1 MKIEKAIRKSLPAH
15 ICLYGE
21 SSSGKTFTA
30 LKLAHGLINKGEKVC
45 VIDTENY
52 RASHYDVD
60 FDFDVINFE
69 APFSP
74 ENYIKAINMIQ
85 DNGYKAI
92 IIDSMTH
99 EWDSIGGVMD
109 QAYNKK
115 DKNGKKVE
123 GLLAWQGPKKEHK
136 KLMDC
141 ILSSKAHV
149 ICCAKAKDKLKQVKT
164 DSGKT
169 EIVSKGFLPIQEGT
183 FMYDMLINIKMLR
196 NGTFQIM
203 KCPRHLYADLK
214 ITDTTKYLDEKHG
227 KIIAEWIKQG
237 ESLDMDFLKLQREAR
252 LVAMEGE
259 AIFKTWFAKLS
270 IEKQNL
276 FSNTFKKELVE
287 IYKNVDTDSAGE
299 EVAIEKVS
307 KLFTPAKAPVE
318 PVKPVEPVA
327 KTDETL
333 VEQVKKL
340 GAEDQR
346 DIDYIK
352 SLISQ
357 GIVTNINQ
365 VKNVILNN
373 SIIKNKQLAEPKHLE
388 KFKQFLPKSVDNYNL
403 LN

>member
-60 FDFDVINFE
+60 FEFDVINFE

-74 ENYIKAINMIQ
+74 EKYAKAINMIQ

-99 EWDSIGGVMD
+99 EWDSIGGVIDM
-109 QAYNKK
+109 AENSKNKNK
-115 DKNGKKVE
+115 
-123 GLLAWQGPKKEHK
+123 LAAWGPAKKEHK

-164 DSGKT
+164 DDGKT

-196 NGTFQIM
+196 NGTFKIM

-259 AIFKTWFAKLS
+259 AIFKTWFAELS
-270 IEKQNL
+270 TEKQNL
-276 FSNTFKKELVE
+276 FSNTFKKELAE
-287 IYKNVDTDSAGE
+287 IYKNADTDSAGE

-307 KLFTPAKAPVE
+307 KLFIPAKAPVE
-318 PVKPVEPVA
+318 PVKPVA

-333 VEQVKKL
+333 VEQVKKTDD
-340 GAEDQR
+340 ETQK
-346 DIDYIK
+346 DIGYIK
-352 SLISQ
+352 TFIAQHKL
-357 GIVTNINQ
+357 TNIQ
-365 VKNVILNN
+365 EVKNVILKN
-373 SIIKNKQLAEPKHLE
+373 SAIKNKQLAEPKNLE
-388 KFKQFLPKSVDNYNL
+388 QFKQFLHKSVDNYNL

>member
-85 DNGYKAI
+85 NNGYKAI
-92 IIDSMTH
+92 VIDSMTH
-99 EWDSIGGVMD
+99 EWDSIGGVID
-109 QAYNKK
+109 IAETSKNKNK
-115 DKNGKKVE
+115 
-123 GLLAWQGPKKEHK
+123 LAAWGPAKKEHK

-164 DSGKT
+164 DDGKT

-196 NGTFQIM
+196 NGTFKIT
-203 KCPRHLYADLK
+203 KCPRHLYANLK
-214 ITDTTKYLDEKHG
+214 ITKTTEYLDEKHG

-259 AIFKTWFAKLS
+259 AIFKTWFAELS
-270 IEKQNL
+270 TEKQNL
-276 FSNTFKKELVE
+276 FSNDFKKELVT
-287 IYKNVDTDSAGE
+287 IYKNADTDSAGE

-307 KLFTPAKAPVE
+307 KLFIPAKAPVE
-318 PVKPVEPVA
+318 PVKPVA

-333 VEQVKKL
+333 VEQVKKTDD
-340 GAEDQR
+340 ETQK
-346 DIDYIK
+346 DIGYIK
-352 SLISQ
+352 TFIAQHKL
-357 GIVTNINQ
+357 TNIQ
-365 VKNVILNN
+365 EVKNVILKN
-373 SIIKNKQLAEPKHLE
+373 SAIKNKQLAEPKNLE
-388 KFKQFLPKSVDNYNL
+388 QFKQFLQKSVDNYDL

>member
-74 ENYIKAINMIQ
+74 EKYIKAINMIQ

-92 IIDSMTH
+92 VIDSMTH
-99 EWDSIGGVMD
+99 EWDSIGGVIDMAD
-109 QAYNKK
+109 NSKNKNK
-115 DKNGKKVE
+115 
-123 GLLAWQGPKKEHK
+123 LAAWGPAKKEHK

-164 DSGKT
+164 DDGKT

-259 AIFKTWFAKLS
+259 AIFKTWFTELS

-276 FSNTFKKELVE
+276 FSNEFKKELVT

-318 PVKPVEPVA
+318 PVKPVA

-333 VEQVKKL
+333 VEQVKKTD
-340 GAEDQR
+340 AEIQKDK

-352 SLISQ
+352 SFIAKNKL
-357 GIVTNINQ
+357 TNIQEVHNLI
-365 VKNVILNN
+365 VKN
-373 SIIKNKQLAEPKHLE
+373 SAIKNKQLAEPKNLE
-388 KFKQFLPKSVDNYNL
+388 KFKQYLQKSIDNYNL

>member
-74 ENYIKAINMIQ
+74 EKYIKAINMIQ
-85 DNGYKAI
+85 NNGYKAI
-92 IIDSMTH
+92 VIDSMTH
-99 EWDSIGGVMD
+99 EWDSIGGVIDM
-109 QAYNKK
+109 AENSKNKNK
-115 DKNGKKVE
+115 
-123 GLLAWQGPKKEHK
+123 LAAWGPAKKEHK

-164 DSGKT
+164 DDGKT

-196 NGTFQIM
+196 NGTFKIM
-203 KCPRHLYADLK
+203 KCPRHLEANLK
-214 ITDTTKYLDEKHG
+214 ITKTTEYLDERHG

-259 AIFKTWFAKLS
+259 AIFKTWFAELS

-276 FSNTFKKELVE
+276 FSNDFKKELVT

-307 KLFTPAKAPVE
+307 KLFIPAKAPVE
-318 PVKPVEPVA
+318 PVKPVA

-333 VEQVKKL
+333 VEQVKKTDD
-340 GAEDQR
+340 ETQK
-346 DIDYIK
+346 DIGYIK
-352 SLISQ
+352 TFIAQHKL
-357 GIVTNINQ
+357 TNIQ
-365 VKNVILNN
+365 EVKNVILKN
-373 SIIKNKQLAEPKHLE
+373 SAIKNKQLAEPKNLE
-388 KFKQFLPKSVDNYNL
+388 QFKQFLHKSVDNYNL